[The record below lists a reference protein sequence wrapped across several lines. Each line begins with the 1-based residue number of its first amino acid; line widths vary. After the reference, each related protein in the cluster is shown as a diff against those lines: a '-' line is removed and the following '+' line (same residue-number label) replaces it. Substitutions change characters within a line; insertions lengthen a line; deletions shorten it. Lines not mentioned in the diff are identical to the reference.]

1 MVGGH
6 TKHTRFIMAEK
17 KKILITGASGFI
29 GSFICEE
36 SLHRNMSVWAGMR
49 KGSSRKWLQNE
60 WLQFCTL
67 DMTRRDTLHDQLA
80 KFKAKYG
87 RWDIIVH
94 AAGATKCLHRE
105 DFDLHNYQCTC
116 NLVDTLIELDMQ
128 PDTFVYVSSL
138 SILGPLREDMVAPHK
153 LDMPAG
159 AEAKP
164 QFVRRFTV
172 GESVYE
178 PMRETDTPAPNTA
191 YGESKLKSENYLHSL
206 SQRLTSEGK
215 KPFPY
220 VIFRP
225 TGVYGPREKDYF
237 LMAKSI
243 KNHVDFAVGYKPQEI
258 TFVYVLDLVNA
269 IFAAI
274 DKKVS
279 GRTYFVT
286 DGYVYTSRSF
296 SDLLQRELRVSHVLH
311 IKAPLWVLRCV
322 SAVSERFSRLFGK
335 TSTLNGDKY
344 KIMKQRNWQCDI
356 SPLRDELGFTPQ
368 WDLERGVRASVEWY
382 KKEKWL

>member
-1 MVGGH
+1 
-6 TKHTRFIMAEK
+6 
-17 KKILITGASGFI
+17 
-29 GSFICEE
+29 
-36 SLHRNMSVWAGMR
+36 
-49 KGSSRKWLQNE
+49 
-60 WLQFCTL
+60 
-67 DMTRRDTLHDQLA
+67 
-80 KFKAKYG
+80 
-87 RWDIIVH
+87 
-94 AAGATKCLHRE
+94 
-105 DFDLHNYQCTC
+105 
-116 NLVDTLIELDMQ
+116 
-128 PDTFVYVSSL
+128 
-138 SILGPLREDMVAPHK
+138 
-153 LDMPAG
+153 
-159 AEAKP
+159 
-164 QFVRRFTV
+164 
-172 GESVYE
+172 
-178 PMRETDTPAPNTA
+178 
-191 YGESKLKSENYLHSL
+191 
-206 SQRLTSEGK
+206 
-215 KPFPY
+215 
-220 VIFRP
+220 
-225 TGVYGPREKDYF
+225 
-237 LMAKSI
+237 MAKSI